1 MKKTIT
7 AVAVL
12 ALSGTLAFAAP
23 GSGMKAH
30 GDHMRGPGGHGM
42 RGDFAGRFAEKL
54 NLTDAQKQQMQQ
66 LRERF
71 RAENEPLRAQFKQ
84 NRADMKAARDANDT
98 ARLDSLKGTADSL
111 RAQMKERRT
120 AQHEQM
126 MSILSADQKA
136 KLDALKAE
144 RQSRRGE
151 HGRHGKR
158 HGNR

>member
-12 ALSGTLAFAAP
+12 GLSATLAFAAP
-23 GSGMKAH
+23 GEGKRAH
-30 GDHMRGPGGHGM
+30 GDHMRGGHGM
-42 RGDFAGRFAEKL
+42 RGDFAAKFAEKL
-54 NLTDAQKQQMQQ
+54 DLTDAQKQQMQQ

-71 RAENEPLRAQFKQ
+71 RTENEPLRAQFKQ
-84 NRADMKAARDANDT
+84 NRADMKAARDASDT
-98 ARLDSLKGTADSL
+98 ARLESLKGTADSL
-111 RAQMKERRT
+111 RAQMKERRK

-126 MSILSADQKA
+126 MSILTAEQKA

-151 HGRHGKR
+151 HGKR
-158 HGNR
+158 HGGH